1 MKILMFLILL
11 QSTLAT
17 ATTYAVKDGNKSY
30 VFIKNKNEYILRSQE
45 FDLSLSNCSS
55 ASLKKFESDLIKTSK
70 ELISLKK
77 NSSLYI
83 KKDDKILYAPV
94 KSEAFQFFRDLPI
107 VFIKLKTLSEITCK
121 K

>member
-1 MKILMFLILL
+1 MKFLFLCILF
-11 QSTLAT
+11 QSSLAL
-17 ATTYAVKDGNKSY
+17 ATTYAVRDGNKSY

-45 FDLSLSNCSS
+45 FDLSISNCSS
-55 ASLKKFESDLIKTSK
+55 ESLKKFDSDLLKTTK
-70 ELISLKK
+70 ELNFKK
-77 NSSLYI
+77 TNSSLYI

-107 VFIKLKTLSEITCK
+107 NFIKLKTLSEITCK